1 MSLFDVDENEGNG
14 FTIGPQRDTLWLIK
28 NALKRERRH
37 TEKLLKGLFRAV
49 EIEIGLVEKRT
60 LAKLEDVEISVSLIA
75 GELARRSDDPPS
87 NGIGS

>member
-1 MSLFDVDENEGNG
+1 
-14 FTIGPQRDTLWLIK
+14 
-28 NALKRERRH
+28 
-37 TEKLLKGLFRAV
+37 
-49 EIEIGLVEKRT
+49 LVEKRT